1 LSPFLF
7 ALYIDQLSIH
17 LQAVNVGCRLG
28 NLIVNHFLFADDIV
42 IFAPSAKGLQEL
54 LDVCSNFADTHRV
67 VFNVSKSQ
75 CLIVHFL
82 GWYTVTQPV
91 FRLCSFALPY
101 TDNYVYLGHVIN
113 PRLTDDADIMRQTR
127 LLYARAN
134 GV

>member
-7 ALYIDQLSIH
+7 ALYTDQLSIH
-17 LQAVNVGCRLG
+17 LQAVNVGFRLG

-75 CLIVHFL
+75 CLIVHSK
-82 GWYTVTQPV
+82 GGTVSQPV
-91 FRLCSFALPY
+91 FRLCSFALQF
-101 TDNYVYLGHVIN
+101 LG
-113 PRLTDDADIMRQTR
+113 R
-127 LLYARAN
+127 LLQVDLKTGQHMKRAAQTERRP
-134 GV
+134 

>member
-1 LSPFLF
+1 MSPFLF

-54 LDVCSNFADTHRV
+54 LDVCSNFADTHKV

-75 CLIVHFL
+75 CLIVHSR
-82 GWYTVTQPV
+82 GGTVSQPV
-91 FRLCSFALPY
+91 FRLCSLALPY

-113 PRLTDDADIMRQTR
+113 SRLTDDADIMRQTR

>member
-1 LSPFLF
+1 MSPFLF

-54 LDVCSNFADTHRV
+54 LDVCSNFADTDRV

-75 CLIVHFL
+75 CLIVHSK
-82 GWYTVTQPV
+82 GGTVSQPV
-91 FRLCSFALPY
+91 FRLCSFALQF
-101 TDNYVYLGHVIN
+101 LG
-113 PRLTDDADIMRQTR
+113 R
-127 LLYARAN
+127 LLQVDLKTGQHKKRAAQTERRP
-134 GV
+134 